1 MQSPWAESS
10 LRSELGARSVDA
22 AHPWPG
28 EQPLIPPD
36 LDPIGRWRWPHSDDC
51 TLSLLQRAGQRR
63 VLLVAWLEDLIAA
76 IVPLD
81 AIALEELSFDSGSIR
96 SERLRRFKLA
106 AFSLHV
112 EEHFSRTKRQRD
124 QIIYSMLR
132 CRSQARIE
140 ELALAIREGELD
152 FSTAAIRYSE
162 GPESAQGGRIGPI
175 SPQAGHPE
183 LNRRL
188 DQANEGDLL
197 GPFPV
202 GDVHVLLRLDT
213 RITTR
218 LDEPLQQQLIEELYQ
233 EWLAR
238 QLAALESD
246 ESIEPLEYL
255 PAP

>member
-1 MQSPWAESS
+1 MQSSRVDTLVSS
-10 LRSELGARSVDA
+10 GADQIHS
-22 AHPWPG
+22 WPG
-28 EQPLIPPD
+28 EQPLIGPGI
-36 LDPIGRWRWPHSDDC
+36 DPIGRWCWPRQDD
-51 TLSLLQRAGQRR
+51 LLQQLMQRSGQQR
-63 VLLVAWLEDLIAA
+63 LLFTAWIEDLVAAV
-76 IVPLD
+76 VPLD
-81 AIALEELSFDSGSIR
+81 SDTLQTLDSGSQR
-96 SERLRRFKLA
+96 AERLRRFKLA
-106 AFSLHV
+106 AFGLHV

-124 QIIYSMLR
+124 MIIYSMLR
-132 CRSQARIE
+132 CRSQARIG
-140 ELALAIREGELD
+140 ELSLAIREGELD

-188 DQANEGDLL
+188 DEANEGDLI

-202 GDVHVLLRLDT
+202 GDMHVLLRLDT

-218 LDEPLQQQLIEELYQ
+218 LDDSLQQRLIEELYQ

-238 QLAALESD
+238 QLAALELG